1 MTIREIAEKAG
12 VSIATVS
19 RVINNVP
26 NVSPKTRKKV
36 LAILNKYGFQTDP
49 WARRLAN
56 KKRTTTILILLSSRL
71 QKGFNPEKNGFY
83 ENVVKGI
90 NSASRWG
97 NIVTTLKNLEETIKK
112 RDFKGIDGIIF
123 VGGDT
128 TEQHVKVVQKRGL
141 PMVLIDQYI
150 PTLKVDCVVS
160 NGFDGASYAISYLIS
175 KGLKKIIHIH
185 GFLDH
190 FGFKDRFEGYVSTM
204 ESYGLLPTTYEYDD
218 ECMEDM
224 KPIIR
229 RILNTKGVPDAIFA
243 SNDAIALRTI
253 QTLKEFDLKVPDDV
267 SVVGFDGSE
276 EGRRHKPSLSSLK
289 IPMEEM
295 GSLAMKRLL
304 DIIYGE
310 DIYPVRISLFTEFIK
325 GESSL

>member
-19 RVINNVP
+19 RVINNAH
-26 NVSPKTRKKV
+26 NVAPETRKKV
-36 LAILNKYGFQTDP
+36 LKVLKEYGFQTDP

-56 KKRTTTILILLSSRL
+56 KKRKTNILILLSTRL
-71 QKGFNPEKNGFY
+71 QKTFSPGSGGFY
-83 ENVVKGI
+83 ERVVKGI
-90 NSASRWG
+90 EKATKWG
-97 NIVTTLKNLEETIKK
+97 NIETTIKNLEETIKK
-112 RDFKGIDGIIF
+112 RDFKKVDGVI
-123 VGGDT
+123 VMGGDT
-128 TEQHVKVVQKRGL
+128 TEKHVKVFQKRNL
-141 PMVLIDQYI
+141 PLVLVDQYI

-160 NGFDGASYAISYLIS
+160 NGFDGASYAVSYLIS

-190 FGFKDRFEGYVSTM
+190 FGFKDRYDGYVSTM
-204 ESYGLLPTTYEYDD
+204 EKYGLLPTTYEYDD
-218 ECMEDM
+218 EVMEDM
-224 KPIIR
+224 RPIIR

-243 SNDAIALRTI
+243 SNDAIALKTI
-253 QTLKEFDLKVPDDV
+253 ETLKEFDLEVPRDV

-276 EGRRHKPSLSSLK
+276 EGRRYKPSLSSLK

-295 GSLAMKRLL
+295 GSLAIKRIL

-325 GESSL
+325 GESSV

>member
-1 MTIREIAEKAG
+1 MTIREIAKKAG

-19 RVINNVP
+19 RVINNSQ
-26 NVSPKTRKKV
+26 NVAPETREKV
-36 LAILNKYGFQTDP
+36 LRVLKEYGFQTDP

-56 KKRTTTILILLSSRL
+56 KKRKINVTILLSTRL
-71 QKGFNPEKNGFY
+71 QKAFHPGASGFY
-83 ENVVKGI
+83 ERVVKGI
-90 NSASRWG
+90 ENATRWE
-97 NIVTTLKNLEETIKK
+97 NLQTRIKNLEKTIEKK
-112 RDFKGIDGIIF
+112 DFKDTDGVIF

-128 TEQHVKVVQKRGL
+128 TESHVKVLQGL
-141 PMVLIDQYI
+141 GIPMVLVDQYI

-160 NGFDGASYAISYLIS
+160 NGFDGASFAVSRLIS
-175 KGLKKIIHIH
+175 KGLKRIVHIH

-190 FGFKDRFEGYVSTM
+190 FGFKDRYDGYVTTM
-204 ESYGLLPTTYEYDD
+204 EKYGLLPTTYEYDD
-218 ECMEDM
+218 EIMEDM
-224 KPIIR
+224 APIIR

-243 SNDAIALRTI
+243 SNDAIALKTME
-253 QTLKEFDLKVPDDV
+253 TLKEFGLRVPKDV

-276 EGRRHKPSLSSLK
+276 EGRLHKPSLSSLK

-295 GSLAMKRLL
+295 GSLAIKRLL

-310 DIYPVRISLFTEFIK
+310 DVYPVRISLFTEFVK